1 MVWRYTCLFAIA
13 VVIASF
19 VASLKQ
25 VALFL
30 VMKGFDVCSIS
41 ALLSIDVVTS
51 RSILYRYNP
60 LTPLTGEAKRP
71 ADMAYGYIRK
81 EVKED
86 NSYTVLPGL
95 RFIRG
100 STSEATQ
107 NQKETHRVEE
117 VKANPQTVGEAT
129 VDTTMRPVVK
139 SKVESVFGPG
149 VNTVKLQPAT
159 RHYPNRSTRPRRAT
173 WKETKR
179 SGHSLRTIP
188 PWVRRPNVTKH
199 EKFGTEAF
207 RKEANHHI
215 LDMANRGACSS
226 ENCRA
231 YIGSRRVEFDDSTDC
246 TSKQPVSPRELLS
259 RPRGHDDD
267 RDGDVGLLSPSYA
280 A

>member
-1 MVWRYTCLFAIA
+1 MKWKKNMVWRYTCLFAIA

-30 VMKGFDVCSIS
+30 VKKGFDVCSIS

-117 VKANPQTVGEAT
+117 VKANQNQRMKCRSFILYTPNN
-129 VDTTMRPVVK
+129 DTTERRC
-139 SKVESVFGPG
+139 VE
-149 VNTVKLQPAT
+149 
-159 RHYPNRSTRPRRAT
+159 RRRQNHQWT
-173 WKETKR
+173 
-179 SGHSLRTIP
+179 GHLIIIAGFDLPLEYLLRRWDTFHWERNKAI
-188 PWVRRPNVTKH
+188 
-199 EKFGTEAF
+199 
-207 RKEANHHI
+207 
-215 LDMANRGACSS
+215 
-226 ENCRA
+226 
-231 YIGSRRVEFDDSTDC
+231 
-246 TSKQPVSPRELLS
+246 Q
-259 RPRGHDDD
+259 
-267 RDGDVGLLSPSYA
+267 
-280 A
+280 